1 MFQKGVPRLL
11 MNEPVSSKRV
21 KRHCM
26 NFTIALA
33 SLPFPYIIVR
43 FRIHGTSTPLSPGVG
58 CFFLTLQDYNPYL
71 VASLSIMA
79 YSKPR
84 FVNDKSCH
92 KLADK
97 VKC

>member
-1 MFQKGVPRLL
+1 MFQNEVPRLL
-11 MNEPVSSKRV
+11 MNERVSSKRV

-43 FRIHGTSTPLSPGVG
+43 FRIHGTSTPLSPVVG
-58 CFFLTLQDYNPYL
+58 SFVHTLQDYHPYL

-79 YSKPR
+79 Y
-84 FVNDKSCH
+84 
-92 KLADK
+92 AQA
-97 VKC
+97 

>member
-1 MFQKGVPRLL
+1 MFQKGVTRLL
-11 MNEPVSSKRV
+11 MNERVSSKRG

-43 FRIHGTSTPLSPGVG
+43 FRIHGTSTPLTPVIGS
-58 CFFLTLQDYNPYL
+58 FFQTLQDYHPYL

-79 YSKPR
+79 Y
-84 FVNDKSCH
+84 
-92 KLADK
+92 AQA
-97 VKC
+97 